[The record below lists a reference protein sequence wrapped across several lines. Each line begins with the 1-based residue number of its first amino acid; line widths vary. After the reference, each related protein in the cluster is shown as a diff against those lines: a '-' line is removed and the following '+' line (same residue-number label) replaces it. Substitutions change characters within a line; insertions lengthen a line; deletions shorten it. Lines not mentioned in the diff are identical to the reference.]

1 MGIYLKAGLL
11 ASSTIAALIAMPATA
26 LAQEATENAADPAA
40 AAEVADAAESGP
52 SEGSE
57 RRSYTPADFSQFA
70 PRNALDMLERVPGF
84 NIRDSASQRGLGQA
98 TGNVLLNGAR
108 PSSKSDDIFA
118 QLTRIPVS
126 AVTRIEIVD
135 GAQLDIPGLSGEVAN
150 VVFENSGGL
159 TGQFS
164 WVPEFRPYNT
174 DPLLWRGDVSV
185 TRKSGDLTIEA
196 ALNNADSG
204 RGGADGPTRILNGD
218 GTVRQLREDVV
229 TSDYD
234 SPKLSGKVTW
244 DPAGDRILNLNGHY
258 QRIYD
263 RFREDSLRFTP
274 GAPDELRTVRQREN
288 RWNYELGGDYAFP
301 LAGGTLK
308 AIGLHRKSHEPFS
321 VDVISQLD
329 DGSPATG
336 DRFTQTGDTS
346 ETVARTE
353 FGWKMLGGDW
363 QLAAEAAFNTLDNS
377 AGLFTLDPSG
387 TFVPVPFP
395 DGTGGVSEDR
405 YEGSLSF
412 GRALT
417 PKLSFQL
424 NLAAEH
430 STIVQSGAN
439 GLERSFLRPK
449 GKLSFAWKPS
459 SDLDLALSVQRRVL
473 QLSFYDFLARAFI
486 DDDNQNAGNNDLRP
500 QQDWSFEGEINK
512 SLGAWGKT
520 QLQFVYRN
528 VEDYVDII
536 PVGNG
541 GESVGNIPKAWAAA
555 VVSTSTITFDPIG
568 LKGVRLDGTVVL
580 QTSRLTDPFTGERR
594 QWSGFTNRQA
604 NFNLRHDIPN
614 SQWAW
619 GAGASHFHQLERFR
633 SNQSDRNWEGP
644 WFASVFVEHK
654 NVFGLTVRARVGNAL
669 GARQY
674 RERIVY
680 TGLRDASPIDFVELR
695 DRRIGPI
702 FTFSVR
708 GNF

>member
-1 MGIYLKAGLL
+1 MGTHKHRKQLL
-11 ASSTIAALIAMPATA
+11 GCASAAAL
-26 LAQEATENAADPAA
+26 LVYPAA
-40 AAEVADAAESGP
+40 ASAQESIDGDAATTPAPAASPVAGTAT
-52 SEGSE
+52 SE
-57 RRSYTPADFSQFA
+57 RRSFTPADFAQFA

-84 NIRDSASQRGLGQA
+84 NIRGSDNQRGLGQA

-118 QLTRIPVS
+118 QLTRIPAS
-126 AVTRIEIVD
+126 SVTRIEIVD

-150 VVFENSGGL
+150 VVFENTGGL
-159 TGQFS
+159 SGQFS

-185 TRKSGDLTIEA
+185 TRKSGDLTIET

-218 GTVRQLREDVV
+218 GSVRQLRDDVV

-234 SPKLSGKVTW
+234 SPKLSGKLTW
-244 DPAGDRILNLNGHY
+244 DPAGDRILNLNAHY

-274 GAPDELRTVRQREN
+274 GSPDELRTIRQREN
-288 RWNYELGGDYAFP
+288 RWNYELGGDYTFP
-301 LAGGTLK
+301 LAGGTFK
-308 AIGLHRKSHEPFS
+308 AIGLRRESHEPFS

-336 DRFTQTGDTS
+336 DRFTQSGDTA
-346 ETVARTE
+346 ETIARGE
-353 FGWKMLGGDW
+353 FNWNMLGGDW
-363 QLAAEAAFNTLDNS
+363 QVAAEAAFNSLDNTS
-377 AGLFTLDPSG
+377 ALFTLDPTG
-387 TFVPVPFP
+387 TFVEVPFP
-395 DGTGGVSEDR
+395 GGSGGVSEDR

-412 GRALT
+412 GRSLT
-417 PKLSFQL
+417 SKLSFQL

-430 STIVQSGAN
+430 STIVQSGPN

-449 GKLSFAWKPS
+449 GKLSLAWKPA
-459 SDLDLALSVQRRVL
+459 SDLDFAFSVQRRVL
-473 QLSFYDFLARAFI
+473 QLSFYDFLARAFL
-486 DDDNQNAGNNDLRP
+486 DDNNQNSGNNDLRP
-500 QQDWSFEGEINK
+500 QQDWSFEGEVNK

-520 QLQFVYRN
+520 QLKFVYRD
-528 VEDYVDII
+528 VQDYVDII
-536 PVGNG
+536 PVGTG
-541 GESVGNIPKAWAAA
+541 GESVGNIDKAWAAA

-594 QWSGFTNRQA
+594 QWSGFTNRQV
-604 NFNLRHDIPN
+604 NLDLRHDIPG
-614 SQWAW
+614 SKLAW
-619 GAGASHFHQLERFR
+619 GAGANHFHPLERFR
-633 SNQSDRNWEGP
+633 SNQTDRNWEGP
-644 WFASVFVEHK
+644 WFMSLFVEHK
-654 NVFGLTVRARVGNAL
+654 DVFGLTVRARVGNAI

-674 RERIVY
+674 RERVVF
-680 TGLRDASPIDFVELR
+680 TGLRDASPVDFVELR

-702 FTFSVR
+702 FTFTVR